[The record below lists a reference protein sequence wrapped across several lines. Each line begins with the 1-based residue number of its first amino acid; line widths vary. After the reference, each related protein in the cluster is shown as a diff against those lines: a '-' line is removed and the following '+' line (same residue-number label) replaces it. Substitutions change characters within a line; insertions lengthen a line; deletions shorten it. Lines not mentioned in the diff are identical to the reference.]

1 MIVTVEKI
9 ISGGLG
15 LARHET
21 GVVLIEGG
29 LPKEVLDVQV
39 FQEKPVRTARI
50 LKIIEE
56 SPDRTDPLDAPPTLN
71 LAHATYEAQLRYKQG
86 IVQDALVRIGKIH
99 LEVASTQSSPSQWHY
114 RTVAQYGIDSGR
126 FFYRERGSH
135 EKRTLRA
142 DPIAH
147 DRIDA
152 LLRTVDPGKLGGAYE
167 VVFRTSILSGET
179 LAALIGEGNPQDY
192 QKAALYL
199 ADLGIQGVSHAKP
212 GKYRFQHGARLVWG
226 EPSTLEQYGKYPL
239 SVMVSSFAQVNPEA
253 ASELFLKAAELAG
266 AGETAL
272 DLYGGSGALGLHLAS
287 HYGKVTVLDIN
298 QESLDRGKK
307 DAERLSIKNIKFQR
321 GDARRMNLGYS
332 TITLDPPRAGLTP
345 EVIETLGRS
354 QADTLVYVSCD
365 PATWARDVKQLSE
378 WGFKLQEAIPWDF
391 YPHTSHVEV
400 LSLLQR

>member
-1 MIVTVEKI
+1 MIVKVEKI
-9 ISGGLG
+9 IAGGLG
-15 LARHET
+15 LARHES
-21 GVVLIEGG
+21 GVVLVEGG
-29 LPKEVLDVQV
+29 LPGEVLDVQV
-39 FQEKPVRTARI
+39 VQEKPVRTAHI
-50 LKIIEE
+50 VSIQEE
-56 SPDRTDPLDAPPTLN
+56 SPDRTDRLDAPPTLN
-71 LAHATYEAQLRYKQG
+71 LAHATYEAQLKYKQG
-86 IVQDALVRIGKIH
+86 IVQDALTRIGK
-99 LEVASTQSSPSQWHY
+99 LPFEVSSTQASPSQWHY

-147 DRIDA
+147 DRIDV
-152 LLRTVDPGKLGGAYE
+152 LLRAVDPGKLGGAYE
-167 VVFRTSILSGET
+167 VVFRTSILTGET

-192 QKAALYL
+192 QKPALYL
-199 ADLGIQGVSHAKP
+199 ADLGIHGVSHARP
-212 GKYRFQHGARLVWG
+212 GKYRFQHGAKLVWG
-226 EPSTLEQYGKYPL
+226 EPVTLEQYGRFAL

-272 DLYGGSGALGLHLAS
+272 DLYGGSGALGLHLAAN
-287 HYGKVTVLDIN
+287 YGKVTVLDIN
-298 QESLDRGKK
+298 QESLDRGRK
-307 DAERLSIKNIKFQR
+307 DAERLNIKNIRFQR
-321 GDARRMNLGYS
+321 GDARRMNLAYG

-345 EVIETLGRS
+345 EVIEMLGRS

-365 PATWARDVKQLSE
+365 PATWARDVKQLSG

>member
-1 MIVTVEKI
+1 MIVKIEKI
-9 ISGGLG
+9 IAGGLG
-15 LARHET
+15 LARSEQ
-21 GVVLIEGG
+21 GVVLVEGG
-29 LPKEVLDVQV
+29 LPGEVLEVQV
-39 FQEKPVRTARI
+39 FQEKPIRTARI
-50 LKIIEE
+50 VRVLEA
-56 SPDRTDPLDAPPTLN
+56 SADRTDPLDAPPTLN
-71 LAHATYEAQLRYKQG
+71 LAHATYEAQLVYKQG
-86 IVQDALVRIGKIH
+86 IVQDALNRIGKIQMQ
-99 LEVASTQSSPSQWHY
+99 VSKTQPSPSQWHY

-135 EKRTLRA
+135 ERRTLRA

-147 DRIDA
+147 DRIDR
-152 LLRTVDPGKLGGAYE
+152 LLRTVDPAKLGAAHE
-167 VVFRTSILSGET
+167 VVFRTSILTGET
-179 LAALIGEGNPQDY
+179 LAALIGEGTPQDY

-199 ADLGIQGVSHAKP
+199 ADLGLHGVSHARP
-212 GKYRFQHGARLVWG
+212 GKYRFQHGAKLVWG
-226 EPSTLEQYGKYPL
+226 EPSILEQYGKHAL

-253 ASELFLKAAELAG
+253 AGALFLEAAELAG

-272 DLYGGSGALGLHLAS
+272 DLYGGSGALGFHLAS
-287 HYGKVTVLDIN
+287 NYGKVTVLDIN

-307 DAERLSIKNIKFQR
+307 DAERLKIKNVKFQR
-321 GDARRMNLGYS
+321 GDARRMNLGYG

-345 EVIETLGRS
+345 EVIEMLGRS

-365 PATWARDVKQLSE
+365 PATWARDVKQLGE